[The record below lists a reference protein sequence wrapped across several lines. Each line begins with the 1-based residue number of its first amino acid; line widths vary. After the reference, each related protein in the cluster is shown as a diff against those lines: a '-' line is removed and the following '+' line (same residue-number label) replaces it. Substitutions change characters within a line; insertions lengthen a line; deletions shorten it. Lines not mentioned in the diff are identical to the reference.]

1 MTREELDNY
10 YQLEGAIRD
19 CENMLREMEEVI
31 YHSPQFDG
39 IGSSPS
45 PRNRVEDT
53 YIEHVEKYTKIVA
66 EKAEYER
73 LKSRIEHYIDGINDM
88 LTRRIFEKRYFQ
100 HKPWQVVADEL
111 GGGNTRDGVRVIRD
125 RYLKDHP
132 DG

>member
-1 MTREELDNY
+1 MTLKELDDY

-19 CENMLREMEEVI
+19 CENKLREMEMVI
-31 YHSPQFDG
+31 YRSPQFDG
-39 IGSSPS
+39 VGSTPS
-45 PRNRVEDT
+45 PRNGIEDA
-53 YIEHVEKYTKIVA
+53 YIRYVEKCAEIAA

-73 LKSRIEHYIDGINDM
+73 LKERVERYIGGIGD
-88 LTRRIFEKRYFQ
+88 LFTRRIFEKRYFQ
-100 HKPWQVVADEL
+100 RKPWQVVADEL